1 VRVAGDPGRALELP
15 RLIAACAQA
24 GVAWQRLA
32 VYHAPRSEPVQARGG
47 KGRVF
52 PDFTFGAHA
61 AEVEVDLDTGR
72 VRVLRYTAYHDVGRA
87 INPQSVEGQI
97 EGAVAQ
103 GIGFALSEDVTLVDG
118 VNQAT
123 SFSTYTIP
131 DSATT
136 PEIVARFLESGEGLG
151 PFNARGIGEPPIGPP
166 APAIANAIH
175 DALGIRLTELPLTPA
190 RVLRDLTPRP
200 PLPQG
205 EGESRTTTAA
215 PAISATTPRPPLL
228 RGEGELEA

>member
-1 VRVAGDPGRALELP
+1 VH
-15 RLIAACAQA
+15 
-24 GVAWQRLA
+24 
-32 VYHAPRSEPVQARGG
+32 HAPRSEPVQAQGG

-61 AEVEVDLDTGR
+61 AEVEVDLDTGQ
-72 VRVLRYTAYHDVGRA
+72 VRVLRYAACHDVGRA

-103 GIGFALSEDVTLVDG
+103 GIGFALTEDVTLADG

-136 PEIVARFLESGEGLG
+136 PEIVSLFIESGEGLG

-175 DALGIRLTELPLTPA
+175 AALGVRLTELPLTPE
-190 RVLRDLTPRP
+190 RVLRALAE
-200 PLPQG
+200 Q
-205 EGESRTTTAA
+205 AA
-215 PAISATTPRPPLL
+215 MR
-228 RGEGELEA
+228 